1 MTIYISCDMEGT
13 AGVSSW
19 QQCDPSDTRE
29 YPVFRRYMTREVR
42 AAIEGAREAGVRKIQ
57 VNDSHWSMR
66 NLLLEELPGDDEL
79 RIISGAPKPWSM
91 MEGIGPGAAAVFF
104 TGYHAKAGDPATLA
118 HTTSTNVYSVSVN
131 GTLCSEALMNAA
143 LAGSYG
149 VPVVLI
155 TGDRTIVEETLAV
168 MPWAVGVIVKDA
180 IGYSAVNTLT
190 PPAAQ
195 AAIRDGARE
204 AIGRIEKAKPFTFAS
219 PFELTI
225 ETAEVE
231 HADFIELLPGF
242 DRIGGRAVRFT
253 GNDYPTIQ
261 RAFLAA
267 TRIAAAAD
275 APA

>member
-1 MTIYISCDMEGT
+1 M
-13 AGVSSW
+13 
-19 QQCDPSDTRE
+19 
-29 YPVFRRYMTREVR
+29 
-42 AAIEGAREAGVRKIQ
+42 
-57 VNDSHWSMR
+57 
-66 NLLLEELPGDDEL
+66 
-79 RIISGAPKPWSM
+79 
-91 MEGIGPGAAAVFF
+91 
-104 TGYHAKAGDPATLA
+104 
-118 HTTSTNVYSVSVN
+118 N